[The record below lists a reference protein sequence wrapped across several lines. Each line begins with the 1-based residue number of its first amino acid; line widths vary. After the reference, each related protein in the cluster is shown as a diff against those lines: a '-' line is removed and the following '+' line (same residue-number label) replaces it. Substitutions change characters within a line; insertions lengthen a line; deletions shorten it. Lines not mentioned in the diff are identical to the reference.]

1 MQIIYKCEC
10 ECKRSKFLDLHLP
23 PWKSGGGMNRQD
35 HLNHSTGIVLKISLS
50 TWKTYQYLV
59 SSLTSNIRIYHT
71 IFWFSGSVN
80 FWFRTSYLTF
90 ATQLDFQHGGAASR
104 FSLGKFLEQRKNILE
119 LHPLFLRKIS
129 ETTRGTLQGCTRV
142 SLGKFLKQQE
152 EHLRAATRISLGTFG
167 KQEERFRAAPYVSL
181 ENFWN
186 NMRNVLGLHPMFLWR
201 NFWNKVGAV

>member
-1 MQIIYKCEC
+1 
-10 ECKRSKFLDLHLP
+10 
-23 PWKSGGGMNRQD
+23 MNRQD

-59 SSLTSNIRIYHT
+59 SSLTSNIRIYQT

-104 FSLGKFLEQRKNILE
+104 FSLGKFLEQRKNILG

-152 EHLRAATRISLGTFG
+152 EHLRAVR
-167 KQEERFRAAPYVSL
+167 KQQEEHLRAAPHVSSEKFL
-181 ENFWN
+181 KQGRSSLGLHTVCLWENFRNKERNALGLHPVFLWWN
-186 NMRNVLGLHPMFLWR
+186 FLNRERNTLGLHPMF
-201 NFWNKVGAV
+201 FWGIGML